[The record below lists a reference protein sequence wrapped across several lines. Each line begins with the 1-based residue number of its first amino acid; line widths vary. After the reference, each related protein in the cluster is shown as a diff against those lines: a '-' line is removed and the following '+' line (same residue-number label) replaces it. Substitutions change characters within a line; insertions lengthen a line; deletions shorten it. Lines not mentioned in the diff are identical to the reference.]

1 MKKFMLVLMAALL
14 MVGCNNTT
22 KKSEAEASDVESPAA
37 EWVEVTLNVEGMT
50 CDGCENAIKAG
61 VEALEGI
68 ASVESSH
75 EEAWTKVKYDKK
87 GNIGID
93 ETGRTSAEKIYAAG
107 DSTTGPSL
115 VARAMNS
122 GRLAAAAVIADFSA

>member
-37 EWVEVTLNVEGMT
+37 EWVEVTLNVDGMT

-61 VEALEGI
+61 VESLDGI
-68 ASVESSH
+68 AAVESSH
-75 EEAWTKVKYDKK
+75 EEGWTKVKYDKAQTSMEDIQAKITDTGYEVK
-87 GNIGID
+87 GEI
-93 ETGRTSAEKIYAAG
+93 
-107 DSTTGPSL
+107 
-115 VARAMNS
+115 
-122 GRLAAAAVIADFSA
+122 